1 MASGEK
7 GKIRISVCATAE
19 NVIAETE
26 GEEVFNKTE
35 TCNEKGQRYKTHA
48 GKMSKRLNSL

>member
-19 NVIAETE
+19 NVIAEME
-26 GEEVFNKTE
+26 EEEVFNKTE

-48 GKMSKRLNSL
+48 GKMSKRLNPL